1 MMIRQFVCS
10 AVTGTVLLVAGC
22 SSPLHQVS
30 VLNKSSELEQR
41 RNAAFQLSISNRLDE
56 KILPALIEASRDDDA
71 YIREFAIKA
80 IGRMD
85 PHWEGVSK
93 AIKSGLRDP
102 DISVRR
108 TAAAIFSTMHP
119 VPTEVLLTLAES
131 LCDTDSL
138 LRSYVKSTFIDLGP
152 IGINAL
158 VRTCHHPN
166 DSLRCRAASTLGN
179 IGCEAK
185 RALPVLNE
193 MLRDESEW
201 VRAAARQSI
210 SLIQYSYFCTGE

>member
-1 MMIRQFVCS
+1 MIRPLAWSVVIGMFILM
-10 AVTGTVLLVAGC
+10 TGC
-22 SSPLHQVS
+22 SSTRRNVS
-30 VLNKSSELEQR
+30 VLENSRDLEER
-41 RNAAFQLSISNRLDE
+41 RNAAFQLSIRDGLDE
-56 KILPALIEASRDDDA
+56 EMLPSLIEASQDDDA

-85 PHWEGVSK
+85 PKFEGVSA
-93 AIKSGLRDP
+93 AIKHGLRDP

-119 VPTEVLLTLAES
+119 IPTEVLVTLAET

-152 IGINAL
+152 IGVTAL
-158 VRTCHHPN
+158 LRTCHHPN

-185 RALPVLNE
+185 RALPILTE
-193 MLRDESEW
+193 MLKDESER
-201 VRAAARQSI
+201 VRAAAQQSI
-210 SLIQYSYFCTGE
+210 SLIQYSYFCSGE